1 MKEAKEAKETKKRG
15 RMIDGQS
22 GGLQI
27 MGDKRRKKQE
37 VAFGR
42 GSRQLRDDEDA
53 LDSIGE
59 PSGPGMGMG
68 AMGAM
73 PMGSHSAEETDTER
87 IRREEAE
94 LNWAPPSASS
104 QQKQAQ
110 LAASLGY

>member
-1 MKEAKEAKETKKRG
+1 MCRGNEQVKEAKEAKETKKRG

-53 LDSIGE
+53 LDE
-59 PSGPGMGMG
+59 DFYF
-68 AMGAM
+68 
-73 PMGSHSAEETDTER
+73 SHKIYSDA
-87 IRREEAE
+87 
-94 LNWAPPSASS
+94 
-104 QQKQAQ
+104 K
-110 LAASLGY
+110 

>member
-1 MKEAKEAKETKKRG
+1 MKEAKEAKEAKETKKRG

-68 AMGAM
+68 AM
-73 PMGSHSAEETDTER
+73 PMGSHSAEETDAER
-87 IRREEAE
+87 ITREEAE